1 VTEERVAV
9 STEEIVT
16 RKVRNHIIPWI
27 IVLYVVAFLDRV
39 NTGYAALTMN
49 KALGIT
55 ADAFGLVAGIFF
67 IGYFIFEVPS
77 NMFLH
82 KIGARIWIARILVSW
97 GIVAMLTAVAQS
109 VMHLYILRFMLGAAE
124 AGFFPGIILY
134 ITFWFRGKEQARA
147 FALFMTALALSS
159 IIGAPMSGL
168 ILDHIHWA
176 GIASWRWLYVL
187 EGAPAVICGVLTFY
201 LLPDRPNNAKWLTQ
215 KEKAW
220 LNSELEKERKAKLN
234 KHSMTFGQ
242 VFRNGRVWQLSM
254 IYLCIVIGLYGIGFW
269 MPQIIKALSSVF
281 SNTTVGY
288 LTMIPYIVGA
298 VAMIWIGRRS
308 DRMQERRWHAAL
320 PPLVG
325 AIALV
330 LLGQTSSPVWSIVLL
345 SIVTAGIYSFFGPFW
360 SLPGLFL
367 TEASAAVGIAIINSV
382 GNLGGFI
389 GPYIIGAVKGAT
401 GSVYSGLIVLAVFL
415 VLGTVLILS
424 IRKQNAAAVAAD
436 DVVNM

>member
-1 VTEERVAV
+1 MTNERVAV
-9 STEEIVT
+9 STEEVVT

-77 NMFLH
+77 NMILH

-109 VMHLYILRFMLGAAE
+109 VMHLYILRFLLGAAE

-187 EGAPAVICGVLTFY
+187 EGAPALICGILTFY

-220 LNSELEKERKAKLN
+220 LNSELEKERKAKLG

-242 VFRNGRVWQLSM
+242 VLRNGRVWQLSI

-281 SNTTVGY
+281 SNSAVGY

-308 DRMQERRWHAAL
+308 DRMHERRWHAAL
-320 PPLVG
+320 PPLAG

-367 TEASAAVGIAIINSV
+367 TEASAAVGIAVINSV
-382 GNLGGFI
+382 GNLGGFF

-401 GSVYSGLIVLAVFL
+401 GSVYSGLIVLAAFL

-424 IRKQNAAAVAAD
+424 IRKQNASAVAAD